1 MFIGYKDIYYNA
13 KNQARTSPD
22 IICLYCIKIFQLSYI
37 TRYFN
42 TNISIHNSTNINK
55 FWLNVNASF
64 QVSICNEIINVFD
77 LANFNVN
84 IIQDMVEYL
93 NKDINTIHL
102 YNILYNSILNKNN
115 INWKLLVKNLDSF
128 ITDNSY
134 PDITKI
140 KNLVYISKQ
149 YYIIIIISLV

>member
-1 MFIGYKDIYYNA
+1 
-13 KNQARTSPD
+13 
-22 IICLYCIKIFQLSYI
+22 
-37 TRYFN
+37 
-42 TNISIHNSTNINK
+42 
-55 FWLNVNASF
+55 
-64 QVSICNEIINVFD
+64 
-77 LANFNVN
+77 
-84 IIQDMVEYL
+84 MVEYL

-140 KNLVYISKQ
+140 KT
-149 YYIIIIISLV
+149 